1 MDGAVTDQDA
11 TLQVAYVP
19 GRCSKGAGAREYTA
33 NQDVTMLQEAGNGE
47 MEGTSDRRG

>member
-1 MDGAVTDQDA
+1 MAILGMVVCLGA
-11 TLQVAYVP
+11 P